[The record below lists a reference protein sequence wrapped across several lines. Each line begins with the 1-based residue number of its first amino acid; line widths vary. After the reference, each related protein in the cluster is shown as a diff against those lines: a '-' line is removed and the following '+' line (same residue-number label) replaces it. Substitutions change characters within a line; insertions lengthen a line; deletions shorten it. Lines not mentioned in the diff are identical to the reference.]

1 MKLISKLITNNIK
14 ETIKI
19 VIDYIYP
26 RNITCII
33 CDNPIKLK
41 NPYSLCRS
49 CFKELRFILDGCN
62 KCGKPIVNRN
72 LERESLIEC
81 NYCYNKTFYF
91 DKAIACIEYDD
102 ISKKLILD
110 FKYKSKTYL
119 CRYVA
124 YLMKEKIILEDIKAD
139 YILFVPLHKKRLK
152 KRGFNQ
158 AEKIANKLSDL
169 INIPVLDCVSREKN
183 TKKLYKLNKEDRE
196 KELKN
201 GFKVKDNINFIKNK
215 NVILI
220 DDIFTTGSTANE
232 ISKVLKINSVNNI
245 CIFTLLTT
253 CVDVYV
259 KE

>member
-1 MKLISKLITNNIK
+1 MKSISKLIPNNIK
-14 ETIKI
+14 EIIKDLI
-19 VIDYIYP
+19 NYIYP
-26 RNITCII
+26 QNISCII
-33 CDNPIKLK
+33 CDNPIKLT
-41 NPYSLCRS
+41 NSYSLCKS
-49 CFKELRFILDGCN
+49 CFKELNFILDECH

-91 DKAIACIEYDD
+91 DKAISCIEYDD

-119 CRYVA
+119 CKYIA
-124 YLMKEKIILEDIKAD
+124 YLMKEKIFLYDIKCD
-139 YILFVPLHKKRLK
+139 YILFVPLHKKRLN

-158 AEKIANKLSDL
+158 SEKIANKLGELLD
-169 INIPVLDCVSREKN
+169 IPVLDCISRVKN

-196 KELKN
+196 RELKN
-201 GFKVKDNINFIKNK
+201 GFKVKENINIIRNK
-215 NVILI
+215 DVILV

-232 ISKVLKINSVNNI
+232 ISKVLKINSVNSI

-253 CVDVYV
+253 YVDVYV
-259 KE
+259 KK

>member
-1 MKLISKLITNNIK
+1 MKLISKLIPNNIK
-14 ETIKI
+14 EILEI
-19 VIDYIYP
+19 IINYIYP

-33 CDNPIKLK
+33 CDKPIKLT
-41 NPYSLCRS
+41 NSYSLCGD
-49 CFKELRFILDGCN
+49 CFKELNFILDGCN

-81 NYCYNKTFYF
+81 TYCYNKTFYF
-91 DKAIACIEYDD
+91 DKVVSCIEYDN

-119 CRYVA
+119 CRYIA
-124 YLMKEKIILEDIKAD
+124 YLMKEKFTLEHIKAD
-139 YILFVPLHKKRLK
+139 YILFVPLHKKRLN

-158 AEKIANKLSDL
+158 AEKIANKLGEL
-169 INIPVLDCVSREKN
+169 LEIPVLDCINRIKN

-201 GFKVKDNINFIKNK
+201 GFQVKENINLIKNK
-215 NVILI
+215 DVILI

-232 ISKVLKINSVNNI
+232 ISKVLKMNSVNSI

-253 CVDVYV
+253 CVDVYI